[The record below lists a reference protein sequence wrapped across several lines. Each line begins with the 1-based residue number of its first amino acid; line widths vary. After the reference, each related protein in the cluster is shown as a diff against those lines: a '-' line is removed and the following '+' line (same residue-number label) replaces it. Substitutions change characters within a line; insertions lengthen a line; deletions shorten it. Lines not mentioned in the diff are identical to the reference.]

1 MRNPLAKNSLSLVW
15 VAKSIALSLYSVR
28 IQRPR
33 SAIRPQIEISLQFLA
48 KREDS
53 EAKIPKMLTKTNRFN
68 LFCFG
73 RGGKALCKF
82 LSYFFVLECVAWF
95 GCLIFFVISLPV
107 SVVFKMYPWYFHFVL
122 LWFVIPVHFY
132 FSAVVGVFLVASFFR
147 SFCRRP
153 SVFLVFRWR

>member
-15 VAKSIALSLYSVR
+15 VAKFIALSIYSVR

-73 RGGKALCKF
+73 RGGKALCQF
-82 LSYFFVLECVAWF
+82 WSFFFVLECVAWV
-95 GCLIFFVISLPV
+95 GCLIFSLFLFQ
-107 SVVFKMYPWYFHFVL
+107 SLLYLECILGIFILF

-132 FSAVVGVFLVASFFR
+132 FSAIVGVFLVASFFR